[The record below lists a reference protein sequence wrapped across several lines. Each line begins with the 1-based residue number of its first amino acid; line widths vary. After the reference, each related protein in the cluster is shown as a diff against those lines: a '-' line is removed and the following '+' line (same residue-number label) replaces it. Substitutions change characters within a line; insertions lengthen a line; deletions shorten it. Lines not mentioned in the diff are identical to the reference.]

1 MSADDGFVYVM
12 EGSRGELARF
22 VTALANAGIPA
33 WIRPKNGCP
42 PTS

>member
-1 MSADDGFVYVM
+1 MSSDDGLVYVM
-12 EGSRGELARF
+12 EGTRGELARF
-22 VTALANAGIPA
+22 VNALSRAGISA